1 MYSFIRFVSNKSEYY
16 DDAVHRFRT
25 LCEGRKLIAVTDY
38 KEGPLLH
45 LRLIDPSDATSSTD
59 PDASINADLVREGFA
74 TVDKKGTPG
83 RYLQNHP
90 SILTRLAENLRLAK
104 RERLG
109 QFELGDVEEDDD

>member
-1 MYSFIRFVSNKSEYY
+1 
-16 DDAVHRFRT
+16 
-25 LCEGRKLIAVTDY
+25 LIAVIDY
-38 KEGPLLH
+38 KEGPLFH
-45 LRLIDPSDATSSTD
+45 LRLIDPSDPTSSTD
-59 PDASINADLVREGFA
+59 QDASINADLVREGLA

-83 RYLQNHP
+83 KYLQNHP

>member
-1 MYSFIRFVSNKSEYY
+1 
-16 DDAVHRFRT
+16 
-25 LCEGRKLIAVTDY
+25 LIAVIDY

-45 LRLIDPSDATSSTD
+45 LRLIDPSDPASSTD

-83 RYLQNHP
+83 KYLHNHP

>member
-1 MYSFIRFVSNKSEYY
+1 M
-16 DDAVHRFRT
+16 
-25 LCEGRKLIAVTDY
+25 IAVIDY
-38 KEGPLLH
+38 KEGPLFH
-45 LRLIDPSDATSSTD
+45 LRLIDPSDPTSSTD
-59 PDASINADLVREGFA
+59 QDASINADLVREGLA

-83 RYLQNHP
+83 KYLQNHP

>member
-1 MYSFIRFVSNKSEYY
+1 VSNKSEYHEE
-16 DDAVHRFRT
+16 AIQRFRA
-25 LCEGRKLIAVTDY
+25 LCEGRKLVAVIDY
-38 KEGPLLH
+38 KEGPLMH
-45 LRLIDPSDATSSTD
+45 LRLIDPSDPASSND
-59 PDASINADLVREGFA
+59 PIASINADLVREGFA

-90 SILTRLAENLRLAK
+90 SILTRLADNLRLAK